1 MTGILVERKL
11 QLVRDPSEVFLY
23 LRDFASCEQWDP
35 SVARAEKSTPG
46 VPAAG
51 SVFELTLNVLGRRV
65 PMRYALVELAEPG
78 LLRLHGVGE
87 GFAVDD
93 EIRIEPAARG
103 CSLHYRATM
112 DLRTVPVGLRPLAQ
126 AWCGRIGDVA
136 MRGLAAALEDD
147 GPLPATRATR
157 LAERLLLPAAA
168 DFTARGYRRLPS
180 RGLSRRVDGR
190 VFVITGATGG
200 LGLACAQ
207 QLARLGAELV
217 LVGRG
222 SARLQ
227 AARQAVEDFAG
238 PTRIDLVEAEL
249 SLMRECRRAAAEIAA
264 AHPRIDGLINNA
276 GALPAS
282 RTETDEGFESALAI
296 NLLAPWV
303 LTETLRPAL
312 QAAQGRVINV
322 VSGGLYLQPL
332 RVDDL
337 VFRKRRYDGAQAYA
351 QAKRALLTVT
361 RHWAGDPRYAGIAL
375 HAMHPGWAATP
386 GVASSLPGFNRALGP
401 WLRNAR
407 MGADTMVW
415 LATHPALSDPVH
427 NGGFWFDR
435 RPRPDAVLPGTA
447 VDDDA
452 CRRLLDWL
460 AAVAGS

>member
-1 MTGILVERKL
+1 MTRIHVERSL
-11 QLVRDPSEVFLY
+11 RLARPPREVFLY
-23 LRDFASCEQWDP
+23 LRDFSTSEQWDP
-35 SVARAEKSTPG
+35 GVARAEKTTPG
-46 VPAAG
+46 VPAPG
-51 SVFELTLNVLGRRV
+51 SRFALSLNVLGRRV
-65 PMRYALVELAEPG
+65 PMDYTLLEAQAPTQ
-78 LLRLHGVGE
+78 LRLHGQGE

-93 EIRIEPAARG
+93 VIDLADDGDG
-103 CSLHYRATM
+103 CRLHYRATM
-112 DLRTVPVGLRPLAQ
+112 DLRTVPAALRPLAQ

-147 GPLPATRATR
+147 GPQPATAATR

-168 DFTARGYRRLPS
+168 DFTARGYRRMPS

-190 VFVITGATGG
+190 VFVVTGVTGG

-207 QLARLGAELV
+207 ELARLGGELI

-222 SARLQ
+222 RARLQ
-227 AARQAVEDFAG
+227 AAQQAIEAFAG
-238 PTRIDLVEAEL
+238 PTTMHRYEAEL
-249 SLMRECRRAAAEIAA
+249 SLMRECRRVAAEIAA

-282 RTETDEGFESALAI
+282 RIETAEGFESALAI
-296 NLLAPWV
+296 NLLAPRV
-303 LTETLRPAL
+303 LTEALRPAL
-312 QAAQGRVINV
+312 QAARGRVINV

-332 RVDDL
+332 RLDDL
-337 VFRKRRYDGAQAYA
+337 GFLQRRYDGAQAYA

-361 RHWAGDPRYAGIAL
+361 RHWAGDPRYAGIAVQ
-375 HAMHPGWAATP
+375 AMHPGWAATP

-401 WLRNAR
+401 WLRDAR

-415 LATHPALSDPVH
+415 LATHPALSDPAH

-447 VDDDA
+447 VDEDTR
-452 CRRLLDWL
+452 RRLIDWL
-460 AAVAGS
+460 GAVAGT